1 MDWKSKDVDNNIP
14 LNVRSDANS
23 DSWILLWMKNIIAW
37 FPKQMMELL
46 GGGFASSQDM
56 NIVQL
61 YGIGNYAS
69 KSLIS

>member
-1 MDWKSKDVDNNIP
+1 
-14 LNVRSDANS
+14 
-23 DSWILLWMKNIIAW
+23 MKKIIAW

-61 YGIGNYAS
+61 YGIENYAS
-69 KSLIS
+69 KSLIP